1 MGQFR
6 ATGEDS
12 MQAMEADSMTQSD
25 RVREAYDQDPEHEWQ
40 RLTGS
45 AQARL
50 EYLIT
55 SHVLESHLPPA
66 PARVLDAGGG
76 PGRYTIDLAQCNYR
90 VTLLDLSP
98 ALLRLAQQR
107 IAAAAIPPGHIEGL
121 HQGSITDLSRFP
133 ADGYDAVLCLGGP
146 LSHLL
151 DAGARAQA
159 LAELRRVARPGAPV
173 FLSVLNRWGAYR
185 SAVQWP
191 KSWEQFFP
199 ALPAT
204 GQVGIG
210 PQRAP
215 AYFFE
220 PEEFQAAL
228 KAAGFE
234 IQQLYGC
241 SGLGAHLD
249 EQHLQD
255 LMADPLRWPQWQA
268 LLLATAGQPS
278 ISGVSNLLLAVA
290 RVP

>member
-1 MGQFR
+1 
-6 ATGEDS
+6 
-12 MQAMEADSMTQSD
+12 MTQSD
-25 RVREAYDQDPEHEWQ
+25 RVREAYDEDPEHEWQ

-55 SHVLESHLPPA
+55 SHVLERHLPPA
-66 PARVLDAGGG
+66 PARMLDAGGG
-76 PGRYTIDLAQCNYR
+76 PGRYTIDLARRNYC

-107 IAAAAIPPGHIEGL
+107 IAAAAIPPGCIEGL

-133 ADGYDAVLCLGGP
+133 AGCYDAVGFDAVGFDAVLCLGGP

-151 DAGARAQA
+151 DADARAQA

-220 PEEFQAAL
+220 PDEFRAAL
-228 KAAGFE
+228 ESAGFE

-249 EQHLQD
+249 EQNLQD

-268 LLLATAGQPS
+268 LLLETAGHPS
-278 ISGVSNLLLAVA
+278 IAGVSNLLLALA
-290 RVP
+290 RAP

>member
-1 MGQFR
+1 
-6 ATGEDS
+6 
-12 MQAMEADSMTQSD
+12 MTQSD
-25 RVREAYDQDPEHEWQ
+25 RVCEAYDQDPEHEWQ
-40 RLTGS
+40 RLTGG

-55 SHVLESHLPPA
+55 SHVLECHLPPA
-66 PARVLDAGGG
+66 PARILDAGGG
-76 PGRYTIDLAQCNYR
+76 PGRYTIDLARRNYR

-98 ALLRLAQQR
+98 ALLRLARQR
-107 IAAAAIPPGHIEGL
+107 IAAAAIPADRIEGI

-133 ADGYDAVLCLGGP
+133 AHRFDAVGYDAVGYDAVLCLGGP

-151 DAGARAQA
+151 DADARAQA

-199 ALPAT
+199 ALPTT
-204 GQVGIG
+204 GQTGIG
-210 PQRAP
+210 PERAP

-220 PEEFQAAL
+220 PEEFQVAL
-228 KAAGFE
+228 EAAGFE
-234 IQQLYGC
+234 IQQVYGC

-255 LMADPLRWPQWQA
+255 LMADPVRWSQWQT
-268 LLLATAGQPS
+268 LLLATVGHPS
-278 ISGVSNLLLAVA
+278 IVGVSNLLLAVA